1 MKIKGL
7 VFDLDGII
15 TDTAQLHFLAW
26 KQSLL
31 AENIDFSET
40 ENAQLKGL
48 SRKETLKAILELKN
62 LTWDEQ
68 KIDNL
73 CFKKNEIYL
82 KLLENLNKDHL
93 LPGILDLLTS
103 AKSKKLKIALASS
116 SLNAPLILEKLGIIA
131 FFDYIADPKKIK
143 KPKPAPDI
151 FLLASEGLSLNP
163 ENCIGFEDSL
173 SGFLSIKSAKMR
185 SVVVSLDQFSE
196 FNQADFWFSSTDQL
210 KIDHILTVL
219 NS

>member
-7 VFDLDGII
+7 IFDLDGII

-31 AENIDFSET
+31 VENIDFSET

-48 SRKETLKAILELKN
+48 SRKETLKAILELKK

-68 KIDNL
+68 KIDTV

-103 AKSKKLKIALASS
+103 AKAKKLKIGLASS

>member
-7 VFDLDGII
+7 IFDLDGII

-26 KQSLL
+26 KQALL
-31 AENIDFSET
+31 AENIDFTET

-48 SRKETLKAILELKN
+48 SRKETLKAILELKK

-68 KIDNL
+68 KIDTV